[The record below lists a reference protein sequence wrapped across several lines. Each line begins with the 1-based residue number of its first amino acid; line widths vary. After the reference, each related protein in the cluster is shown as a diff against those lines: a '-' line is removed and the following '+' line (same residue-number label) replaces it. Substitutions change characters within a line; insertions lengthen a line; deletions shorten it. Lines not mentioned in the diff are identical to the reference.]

1 MVQGTMNRVVD
12 WVAHDAKAA
21 AKALYRRPVIGAARM
36 WREVLGG
43 TCFIGVTGSAAKTTT
58 KELLHAMLA
67 NCAPSM
73 KNTDSNN
80 QLYSVAR
87 TLIGA
92 RPGIRFCVQELGASK
107 PGGLEPMLALLRPR
121 VGVITTIGTDH
132 FTAFRTREAVAHE
145 KGTLVAALPADGLA
159 VLNADDDLVAPM
171 ASLSRARV
179 VTFGLHRPADFQG
192 TLLRS
197 CWPRRLTLRIEHGGS
212 SVELATRL
220 CGDYQSVAVLAAT
233 AAACSLGMS
242 MAEAARAAAAFE
254 PLLGRMSVHRTGQ
267 EVTFIRDDWKAP
279 RWSLPAAFGF
289 MNDAVASRKLIVLG
303 TLSDSG
309 GGAGR
314 KYRRSVLDA
323 LEAADHVIGIG
334 ERAVSL
340 AGRLDSPSDL
350 RFHAFQS
357 VEDASTWLRGF
368 AQPGD
373 LVLLKGSNVA
383 DHLARIALAADHAV
397 SCWRR
402 RCGRGIFCDHCRLLD
417 SSAEEMMD

>member
-197 CWPRRLTLRIEHGGS
+197 CWPQRLTLRIEHGGS

-417 SSAEEMMD
+417 SSAEEMRD

>member
-1 MVQGTMNRVVD
+1 MVPGTMNRVAD
-12 WVAHDAKAA
+12 WVAHDVKAA

-36 WREVLGG
+36 WREMLGG
-43 TCFIGVTGSAAKTTT
+43 TCFVGVTGSAAKTTT

-67 NCAPSM
+67 SYAPSM

-121 VGVITTIGTDH
+121 VGVVTTIGTDH
-132 FTAFRTREAVAHE
+132 YTSFRTREAVAHE
-145 KGTLVAALPADGLA
+145 KSTLVAALPADGLV
-159 VLNADDDLVAPM
+159 VLNADDDLVAAM
-171 ASLSRARV
+171 ASSTRARV
-179 VTFGLHRPADFQG
+179 VTFGLHRPADFRG
-192 TLLRS
+192 TLLGS
-197 CWPRRLTLRIEHGGS
+197 CWPQRLTLRIEHQGS
-212 SVELATRL
+212 SVEIATRL

-233 AAACSLGMS
+233 AAACSLGLS
-242 MAEAARAAAAFE
+242 MADAARSAAEFE
-254 PLLGRMSVHRTGQ
+254 PLLGRMSVHSTRQG
-267 EVTFIRDDWKAP
+267 VTFIRDDWKAP

-289 MNDAVASRKLIVLG
+289 MKDAVASRKLVVLG

-309 GGAGR
+309 ANTGR

-323 LEAADHVIGIG
+323 LEAADYVIGIG
-334 ERAVSL
+334 ERAMSL

-350 RFHAFQS
+350 RFRAFRS

-373 LVLLKGSNVA
+373 LVLLKGSNSA
-383 DHLARIALAADHAV
+383 DHLGRIALAADRAV

-402 RCGRGIFCDHCRLLD
+402 RCGRGIFCDHCRLLEA
-417 SSAEEMMD
+417 SADVRD